1 MQTKILQE
9 SNYKEEMQT
18 IVEPYL
24 ASIGTEL
31 YLERNAGQK
40 IHCMHYVPEN
50 PHAVVMLSHGFVENA
65 EKYEEI
71 AYYFA
76 KEGFIVYLP
85 EHCGHG
91 FSYRLTEDESLVHLD
106 KFERYVEDFIFVT
119 KRAKEENPGMKI
131 YLYGH
136 SMGGGIAAA
145 VASRAPEIFEKVI
158 LSSPMIRPL
167 TGGVPWHVAKAIA
180 KTSCKVGREAKYV
193 VGQKPYKEPGKFEKS
208 CSLSRPRFEFY
219 EEKRT
224 KETHYH
230 LNAPSYGWLGN
241 AMRLNRYLEKTGWK
255 KIEAPVMLFSAGK
268 DNLVSDA
275 EQERFVRKL
284 NKNRPGSAELV
295 KFPESKHEIFN
306 AGNEIAEEYWEK
318 VFDFFKS
325 EKKTQ

>member
-1 MQTKILQE
+1 MQTPILQE

-24 ASIGTEL
+24 VSIGTEF
-31 YLERNAGQK
+31 YLERHAGQK

-65 EKYEEI
+65 EKYKEI

-76 KEGFIVYLP
+76 KEGFSVYLP

-106 KFERYVEDFIFVT
+106 SFERYVEDFIFVT
-119 KRAKEENPGMKI
+119 KKAKEDNPGMKI

-145 VASRAPEIFEKVI
+145 VAARAPEMFEKVI

-180 KTSCKVGREAKYV
+180 KTSCKVKEQKICSRSEAIQ
-193 VGQKPYKEPGKFEKS
+193 GA
-208 CSLSRPRFEFY
+208 R
-219 EEKRT
+219 
-224 KETHYH
+224 
-230 LNAPSYGWLGN
+230 
-241 AMRLNRYLEKTGWK
+241 
-255 KIEAPVMLFSAGK
+255 KI
-268 DNLVSDA
+268 
-275 EQERFVRKL
+275 
-284 NKNRPGSAELV
+284 
-295 KFPESKHEIFN
+295 
-306 AGNEIAEEYWEK
+306 
-318 VFDFFKS
+318 
-325 EKKTQ
+325 

>member
-1 MQTKILQE
+1 MQTPILQE

-24 ASIGTEL
+24 VSIGTEF
-31 YLERNAGQK
+31 YLERHAGQK

-50 PHAVVMLSHGFVENA
+50 PHAVVMLSHGFIENA
-65 EKYEEI
+65 EKYKEI

-76 KEGFIVYLP
+76 KEGFSVYLP

-106 KFERYVEDFIFVT
+106 SFERYVEDFIFVT
-119 KRAKEENPGMKI
+119 KKAKEDNPGMKI

-145 VASRAPEIFEKVI
+145 VAARVPEMFEKVI

-180 KTSCKVGREAKYV
+180 KTSCKVGRNKKYV
-193 VGQKPYKEPGKFEKS
+193 VGQKPYKETGKFEES
-208 CSLSRPRFEFY
+208 CSLSRPRFEYY

-224 KETHYH
+224 KEAHYH

-268 DNLVSDA
+268 DNLVSNA
-275 EQERFVRKL
+275 AQERFVRKL
-284 NKNRPGSAELV
+284 NKNRPESAELV

-306 AGNEIAEEYWEK
+306 AENTIAEEYWKK
-318 VFDFFKS
+318 VFDFFES
-325 EKKTQ
+325 